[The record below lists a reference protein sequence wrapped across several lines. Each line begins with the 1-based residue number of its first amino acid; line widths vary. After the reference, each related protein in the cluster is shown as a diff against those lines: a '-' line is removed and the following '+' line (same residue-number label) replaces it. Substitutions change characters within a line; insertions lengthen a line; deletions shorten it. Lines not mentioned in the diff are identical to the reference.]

1 MKGRK
6 LTVLPYN
13 LINILVPVSINS
25 LLYSGILLKQ
35 NLIMMTAEEIDYF
48 VFYSVHKCLF
58 EQNYTFFSVK
68 IYLKLINKGV
78 LGCPSAFS
86 GVLGCPPVSWGN
98 KTDPNYT
105 LRGCTGICQESVF
118 RGSQK

>member
-58 EQNYTFFSVK
+58 EQNYTFF
-68 IYLKLINKGV
+68 
-78 LGCPSAFS
+78 FS
-86 GVLGCPPVSWGN
+86 KN
-98 KTDPNYT
+98 IFKTY
-105 LRGCTGICQESVF
+105 
-118 RGSQK
+118 K